1 MQQALGYFK
10 LALRGDMRLSM
21 RPTEYPARMGSLLG
35 TTSEQTSDGD
45 RRRAT
50 RDLVD
55 HLLQERQEMWVLYE
69 RLAGIGP
76 DKHKAD
82 PGRLREFAQVLVD
95 YIAAGHFGL
104 YERIVSGQE
113 RRKGVVGTAEDLY
126 PKIALTT
133 DLSVAFN
140 DKYDGKDLD
149 SVTDELAR
157 DLSSLGES
165 LATRTELEDELIAKL
180 FQPA

>member
-1 MQQALGYFK
+1 MG
-10 LALRGDMRLSM
+10 LS
-21 RPTEYPARMGSLLG
+21 
-35 TTSEQTSDGD
+35 
-45 RRRAT
+45 
-50 RDLVD
+50 
-55 HLLQERQEMWVLYE
+55 E
-69 RLAGIGP
+69 RLAGVGP
-76 DKHKAD
+76 DKRKAD
-82 PGRLREFAQVLVD
+82 LDRLREFGQVLVD

-113 RRKGVVGTAEDLY
+113 RRKGVVETAEDLY
-126 PKIALTT
+126 LKIAFTT